1 MAVHTSFARRRFF
14 LLGRIPFAVPAE
26 GPSPAR
32 GHHHRLQVIL
42 AREALRRRCGQEVFS
57 VYAPTQQNGGFM
69 PDPWLIVVSGVCV
82 LGLALTWRVWW
93 LSPPDWNRRVSM
105 RRRRTNWPLITQ
117 VLLSSVLLAV
127 GLSVILSKQY
137 DAADTNWAYGIVGTV
152 VGYWLKGK

>member
-1 MAVHTSFARRRFF
+1 
-14 LLGRIPFAVPAE
+14 
-26 GPSPAR
+26 
-32 GHHHRLQVIL
+32 
-42 AREALRRRCGQEVFS
+42 
-57 VYAPTQQNGGFM
+57 M

-117 VLLSSVLLAV
+117 LLLSSVLLAV

-137 DAADTNWAYGIVGTV
+137 DAADTNWSYGIIGTV
-152 VGYWLKGK
+152 IGFWLKGK